1 MSASLARV
9 REGGKEAR
17 RARGIGVELG
27 AELLAHVLLLVDS
40 QPRIHHDEEGEH
52 QQRQQRRP
60 LQQKAEKDRH
70 EGHIL
75 RVPNPGVWAAH
86 GKLGVPLR
94 VVEHRPGARQKPEAA
109 PDEDVARDMKR
120 AEVRVA
126 PRNSS

>member
-60 LQQKAEKDRH
+60 LQQKAEKDMCLLIDKINDIQLKVTRLSDTKADKKYI
-70 EGHIL
+70 E
-75 RVPNPGVWAAH
+75 
-86 GKLGVPLR
+86 
-94 VVEHRPGARQKPEAA
+94 
-109 PDEDVARDMKR
+109 
-120 AEVRVA
+120 
-126 PRNSS
+126 